1 MSRVTLTTNAP
12 APPGKLDTSLL
23 TALLREVAGPAE
35 APEHIYARSAPG
47 RVELVFFH
55 ALDSPAEAASAAREL
70 CRRLLG
76 LGDLLPAWRMLGESG
91 ETDEFHHLQR
101 MEFPS

>member
-1 MSRVTLTTNAP
+1 M
-12 APPGKLDTSLL
+12 DTSLL
-23 TALLREVAGPAE
+23 TALLWATAGPAE
-35 APEHIYARSAPG
+35 APEHIYARGAPG
-47 RVELVFFH
+47 RVDLVFFH
-55 ALDSPAEAASAAREL
+55 ALDSPAEAAAAAREL

-76 LGDLLPAWRMLGESG
+76 LGDLLPAWRMLGEAD